1 MERRNRI
8 GEYVEEMLQMG
19 KIVDEN
25 KKNQRKKRI
34 AVIVM
39 LVVIIVLIAGF
50 WAFRNWA
57 YCFGA
62 IVFLYG
68 ISDFALIIN
77 YWKCY
82 NNRTNKSAKT
92 MAKIIVGYN
101 FLWIVTLILFEKL
114 LTKMKMKI
122 VFRYFGAII
131 YSITFSMYISIVLVL
146 AIFEKI
152 YLMDMQ
158 GWDDNKNFY
167 LRLIILIIAIAF
179 VILYRIILK
188 IGVLWLEKAEEKER
202 RKKDIKEI
210 NEKLDTIG
218 LSIAWILTI
227 IINTIGEEKM
237 GVIGSEVVV
246 ILGAFSTWVSL
257 RNRWENSKE

>member
-25 KKNQRKKRI
+25 KKNRRKKRI

-82 NNRTNKSAKT
+82 NNRTNK
-92 MAKIIVGYN
+92 
-101 FLWIVTLILFEKL
+101 L

-131 YSITFSMYISIVLVL
+131 YSITFSMYLSIVLVL

-158 GWDDNKNFY
+158 GWGDNKNFY

>member
-1 MERRNRI
+1 
-8 GEYVEEMLQMG
+8 
-19 KIVDEN
+19 
-25 KKNQRKKRI
+25 
-34 AVIVM
+34 
-39 LVVIIVLIAGF
+39 
-50 WAFRNWA
+50 
-57 YCFGA
+57 
-62 IVFLYG
+62 
-68 ISDFALIIN
+68 
-77 YWKCY
+77 
-82 NNRTNKSAKT
+82 
-92 MAKIIVGYN
+92 
-101 FLWIVTLILFEKL
+101 
-114 LTKMKMKI
+114 
-122 VFRYFGAII
+122 
-131 YSITFSMYISIVLVL
+131 
-146 AIFEKI
+146 
-152 YLMDMQ
+152 MQ
-158 GWDDNKNFY
+158 GWGDNKNFY

>member
-25 KKNQRKKRI
+25 KKNRRKKRI

-131 YSITFSMYISIVLVL
+131 YSITSVSY
-146 AIFEKI
+146 
-152 YLMDMQ
+152 
-158 GWDDNKNFY
+158 
-167 LRLIILIIAIAF
+167 
-179 VILYRIILK
+179 
-188 IGVLWLEKAEEKER
+188 
-202 RKKDIKEI
+202 
-210 NEKLDTIG
+210 TH
-218 LSIAWILTI
+218 LTLP
-227 IINTIGEEKM
+227 TTSR
-237 GVIGSEVVV
+237 V
-246 ILGAFSTWVSL
+246 
-257 RNRWENSKE
+257 

>member
-1 MERRNRI
+1 
-8 GEYVEEMLQMG
+8 
-19 KIVDEN
+19 
-25 KKNQRKKRI
+25 
-34 AVIVM
+34 
-39 LVVIIVLIAGF
+39 
-50 WAFRNWA
+50 
-57 YCFGA
+57 
-62 IVFLYG
+62 
-68 ISDFALIIN
+68 
-77 YWKCY
+77 
-82 NNRTNKSAKT
+82 
-92 MAKIIVGYN
+92 
-101 FLWIVTLILFEKL
+101 
-114 LTKMKMKI
+114 MKMKI

-131 YSITFSMYISIVLVL
+131 YSITFSMYLSIVLVL

-158 GWDDNKNFY
+158 GWGDNKNFY

-218 LSIAWILTI
+218 FSIAWILTI